1 MKPALLVL
9 LVLGSTPALAGSV
22 EPTPAQID
30 AAIAKA
36 DLDGNGSVG
45 FGEAKK
51 FGITPDM
58 FRKANTDRDG
68 ALDKRQFAAA
78 LAYQFAFIAPNGD
91 KKLDWKN
98 ASRAGVR
105 SKQVFDAAD
114 PDHDGKLDL
123 AEYVAAMAAQA
134 KK

>member
-1 MKPALLVL
+1 MKPAVPFLIA
-9 LVLGSTPALAGSV
+9 LGSTPALAGGA
-22 EPTPAQID
+22 EPSAAQID

-45 FGEAKK
+45 VSEAKK

-58 FRKANTDRDG
+58 FRKANLDRDG

-78 LAYQFAFIAPNGD
+78 LAYQFAFTVPNGD

-98 ASRAGVR
+98 ASRAGVK

-123 AEYVAAMAAQA
+123 AEYIAAMAAQA
-134 KK
+134 K

>member
-1 MKPALLVL
+1 MKPALL
-9 LVLGSTPALAGSV
+9 LVIALGSTRALAGGA
-22 EPTPAQID
+22 EPGQAQID

-45 FGEAKK
+45 FSEAKK
-51 FGITPDM
+51 FGITSDM
-58 FRKANTDRDG
+58 FRKANPDRDG

-78 LAYQFAFIAPNGD
+78 LAYQFAFTAPNGD
-91 KKLDWKN
+91 KKLDWKS

-114 PDHDGKLDL
+114 PDGDGKLDL
-123 AEYVAAMAAQA
+123 TEYVAAMAAQA
-134 KK
+134 K